1 MEVTPAGKEE
11 EPRFNHLAIGVLFFK
26 SNIMLIELV
35 WLKLYRGRMRLVI
48 TWLVIRLQ
56 VLYNLRFIKESLV

>member
-35 WLKLYRGRMRLVI
+35 WLKLSRGRMRLVN
-48 TWLVIRLQ
+48 IRLIIRLE
-56 VLYNLRFIKESLV
+56 VLYKLRFIKEPLV